1 MNNKKS
7 DIIKIL
13 LNNSRVNNYTK
24 LLLKLSVLD
33 YLEDYYIPNKKL
45 MNQLKIHKKN
55 LIVLLHQL
63 EEDKVIKIFY
73 KNKKRYFTFI
83 ADMFNNEEETEE
95 RQNNIFDYNWLEI
108 EEEEK

>member
-73 KNKKRYFTFI
+73 QNRKRYFTFI